1 MPKMTGSQAFADLVE
16 GYGLSHVFNMPTMM
30 MPAMAELDRRGI
42 VPITPHSEKA
52 AAYMAD
58 GFARASHRPGI
69 CMAQNVGA
77 ANLAAGLKDAE
88 LACAPVIAITGGAVP
103 ADRYRNTYQETE
115 DLGMF
120 DAVTR
125 FNAYLDRPEA
135 LPRIFRQLVRA
146 SVAGHPGPVHL
157 RVPGTSGQT
166 LNSEFEF
173 VDVFPDLTCTSV
185 PPFRP
190 EPEPEKLREAIA
202 LLRSAERPVIIA
214 GGGVMWSGAA
224 EELVALA
231 ERLDLPVATA
241 LHAKAAIPDN
251 HPLNVGVPGTYSRAC
266 ANRTLAQADLV
277 FFVGSRSGSQV
288 TNGWKLPPA
297 GTPAIQ
303 LDLDPVEIGRN
314 YACKVGLMGDVKAS
328 LRRLLEI
335 AQPAPARDA
344 WRQTYRKLV
353 DDWKDQHAAVM
364 RSDDVP
370 IRPERICR
378 EIGQALPE
386 NSIVVSDTG
395 HSGMWTG
402 QMLELNQRSQGY
414 IRCAGSLGWALPA
427 SIGVKLGAPNRP
439 VVCFTGDGGALYHL
453 TELETAAR
461 YGIPVVFVI
470 NDNHSLNQ
478 ETRGVAAAYGDN
490 RPQTSKDMWIFKEV
504 DYVKVAEAMG
514 CEGMRVERP
523 NDLAGA
529 LSKAFASNRP
539 FLLDVVSD
547 INALAPTAWSA

>member
-1 MPKMTGSQAFADLVE
+1 MAKMTGSQAFADLVE

-42 VPITPHSEKA
+42 IPITPHSEKA

-58 GFARASHRPGI
+58 GFARVSHRPGI

-88 LACAPVIAITGGAVP
+88 LACSPVIAVTGGAVP

-115 DLGMF
+115 DLAMF
-120 DAVTR
+120 DPVTR

-135 LPRIFRQLVRA
+135 FPRLFRQLVRA
-146 SVAGHPGPVHL
+146 AIAGHPGPVHL

-166 LNSEFEF
+166 MNGEFEF
-173 VDVFPDLTCTSV
+173 SDVFPDRTCVSV

-190 EPEPEKLREAIA
+190 EPEPERLREALA
-202 LLRSAERPVIIA
+202 LLRSAERPVIVA
-214 GGGVMWSGAA
+214 GGGVMWSDAS

-231 ERLDLPVATA
+231 EKLDVPVATG

-266 ANRTLAQADLV
+266 ANQVLAQADLV
-277 FFVGSRSGSQV
+277 FFAGSRSGSQV
-288 TNGWKLPPA
+288 TNQWKLPPQ
-297 GTPAIQ
+297 GTPTIQ
-303 LDLDPVEIGRN
+303 LDIDPLEIGRN
-314 YACKVGLMGDVKAS
+314 YPCRVGLMGDVKVS
-328 LRRLLEI
+328 LRRLLEL
-335 AQPAPARDA
+335 ASPQPARDA
-344 WRQTYRKLV
+344 WRKTYRKLV
-353 DDWKDQHAAVM
+353 DDWRDQYAAFM

-378 EIGQALPE
+378 EIGQALPS
-386 NSIVVSDTG
+386 NGVVVSDTG

-402 QMLELNQRSQGY
+402 QMLELNQRGQGY
-414 IRCAGSLGWALPA
+414 IRCAGSLGWAFPA
-427 SIGVKLGAPNRP
+427 SIGVKLGAPSCP
-439 VVCFTGDGGALYHL
+439 VVCFTGDGGMLYHL

-461 YGIPVVFVI
+461 YGIPVVVVV

-478 ETRGVAAAYGDN
+478 ETRGVAAAYGADL
-490 RPQTSKDMWIFKEV
+490 PETSKDMWIFKEV
-504 DYVKVAEAMG
+504 DYVKAAESMG
-514 CEGMRVERP
+514 CAAVRVERP
-523 NDLAGA
+523 NDLAAA
-529 LSKAFASNRP
+529 LTQALASDRP
-539 FLLDVVSD
+539 TVIDAISD
-547 INALAPTAWSA
+547 INALAPTAWG